1 MQPEAPACERVTRR
15 PAIKSVADDRMTDA
29 GQMHA
34 NLMAAAGP
42 RRNRQQRELA
52 DAANRL
58 DHRRL
63 SAAGAFEI
71 RTRRIADDHLARVLR
86 MMRDRPVDLDL
97 LLDCACHQ
105 RLVAPRDPP

>member
-1 MQPEAPACERVTRR
+1 MQPEAPARERVTRR
-15 PAIKSVADDRMTDA
+15 PAIKSVADDRMADA

-42 RRNRQQRELA
+42 RRDRQQRELA

-58 DHRRL
+58 ATRSR
-63 SAAGAFEI
+63 STAGAFRI
-71 RTRRIADDHLARVLR
+71 GTRRIADDHLARVLR

-97 LLDCACHQ
+97 LVDRARHQ
-105 RLVAPRDPP
+105 RFVAPR